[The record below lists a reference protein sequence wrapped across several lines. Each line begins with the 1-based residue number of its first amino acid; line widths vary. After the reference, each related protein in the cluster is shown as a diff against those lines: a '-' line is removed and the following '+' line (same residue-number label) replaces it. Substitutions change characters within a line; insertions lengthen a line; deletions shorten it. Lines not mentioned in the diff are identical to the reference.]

1 MSKKLLVGS
10 SSGILLVILLSV
22 FITTTIMRN
31 NSTPVE
37 EAPNYESEQ
46 IEVEPSKR
54 LPLESFYEQVQPVL
68 ESMTIEEKIGQ
79 LLFARIPESDAVS
92 ELEKYHLGGYILF
105 GRDVNDKTLEQI
117 KETNLSYKNAAL
129 AVEPFIG
136 IDEEGGL
143 VSRLSYAGLADFK
156 SPKELLGEE
165 CDTCAVKKD
174 TRNKI
179 SMLQNLGI
187 NVNFAP
193 VADLCDDP
201 DSFISARTAGADPEK
216 VSQYIMVVSSVY
228 AMESNVSATLKHFPG
243 YGCNVDTHTGIAVDE
258 RLLETYNSADFKPF
272 EAGIEAGADFVMVSH
287 NIVKSMDANLPAS
300 LSPAVHDIL
309 VNQLEFK
316 GVAITD
322 DLSMGA
328 ISDYYQ
334 GEYPAVVQGVL
345 AGNNMLIVSDYE
357 TAYLQIM
364 EALSN
369 EVLTEEMINERI
381 VPILEL
387 KARKEMRLT
396 R

>member
-1 MSKKLLVGS
+1 MA
-10 SSGILLVILLSV
+10 
-22 FITTTIMRN
+22 IMRN
-31 NSTPVE
+31 NSAPVE
-37 EAPNYESEQ
+37 EAPNDEPGQ
-46 IEVEPSKR
+46 IEIESSKR
-54 LPLESFYEQVQPVL
+54 PLLESFYEQVQPVL

-117 KETNLSYKNAAL
+117 KETNLSYKNSAVT
-129 AVEPFIG
+129 VEPFLG

-174 TRNKI
+174 ARNKI
-179 SMLQNLGI
+179 SMLQDLGI

-216 VSQYIMVVSSVY
+216 VSQYVEVLSTMYADSS
-228 AMESNVSATLKHFPG
+228 VSATLKHFPG
-243 YGCNVDTHTGIAVDE
+243 YGCNVDTHTGIAIDD
-258 RLLETYNSADFKPF
+258 RPFATYRSADLLPF
-272 EAGIEAGADFVMVSH
+272 TAGIEAGADFVMVSH
-287 NIVKSMDANLPAS
+287 NIVKSMDAELPAS
-300 LSPAVHDIL
+300 LSSKVHDIL
-309 VNQLEFK
+309 VDQLEFK
-316 GVAITD
+316 GVTITD

-328 ISDYYQ
+328 ISDYYH

-345 AGNNMLIVSDYE
+345 AGNNMLIVADYQA
-357 TAYLQIM
+357 AYSQIM
-364 EALSN
+364 EAISN
-369 EVLTEEMINERI
+369 EVLTEEMIDERI
-381 VPILEL
+381 IPVLEL
-387 KARKEMRLT
+387 KAKKQMRLT